1 MITGLKNFSFIL
13 IFNLSLFLMLM
24 VGIQNSSQKSEVN
37 FLNNET
43 IDLPISFIIGIN
55 FLDEKTTTLMPAFKP
70 NNVKNNNIVL
80 IKKSVSS

>member
-24 VGIQNSSQKSEVN
+24 VGIQNSSQRSEVN
-37 FLNNET
+37 FLNNKT

-55 FLDEKTTTLMPAFKP
+55 FIAGS
-70 NNVKNNNIVL
+70 L
-80 IKKSVSS
+80 ISNFIFLKKKQND

>member
-24 VGIQNSSQKSEVN
+24 VGIQNSSQKSEVK

-43 IDLPISFIIGIN
+43 IHLPISFIIGFN
-55 FLDEKTTTLMPAFKP
+55 FFAGSLIGDFIFFK
-70 NNVKNNNIVL
+70 
-80 IKKSVSS
+80 KKHND

>member
-43 IDLPISFIIGIN
+43 IHLPISFIIGIN
-55 FLDEKTTTLMPAFKP
+55 FIAGSLIGDFIFFK
-70 NNVKNNNIVL
+70 
-80 IKKSVSS
+80 KKHND